1 VLGARGDLG
10 GEAGDERLEMAA
22 SGLLA
27 VARDLLEGGGQARH
41 LELPGV
47 ELHLRGDDLGV
58 HDGHPQSAS

>member
-22 SGLLA
+22 PGLLA
-27 VARDLLEGGGQARH
+27 VARDLLGQARH